1 VTSPL
6 FKTYK
11 FKTWTDLLDRMLE
24 ERKKVLSELTLEN
37 NRRRLGEFTAWLDE
51 QEVTAEDLTSAN
63 QAATVKAFIDGP
75 KGRTKPRTRK
85 GYVLLVHRFYVFASG
100 GITGHPQYNVLPE
113 APKWKVGDKDL
124 LKVPDDDA
132 YCITKEQFE
141 TVIEKA
147 AKDYSI
153 RTLALVLVAGTAG
166 LRREEL
172 CNLTWGDVTFDDDTR
187 QTEFHVVAG
196 KGNKSRRTPSLDP
209 RCYRALLDL
218 RSLVAKVGLNEP
230 DHPVFLSGD
239 FGNGPAAL
247 RPASVGAFF
256 HQLTEGIGFRVT
268 AHSLRHRCARTWHE
282 GGASLMAIKQ
292 ALGHADVATTQR
304 YISVSEEDALAQ
316 LRGLG
321 KGRQV
326 VVPLPTTRAKQPQ
339 PIGRL
344 AA

>member
-1 VTSPL
+1 MTSPL

-24 ERKKVLSELTLEN
+24 ERKKVLSDVTLEN
-37 NRRRLGEFTAWLDE
+37 NRRRLGEFTAWLDK
-51 QEVTAEDLTSAN
+51 QKVTPKDLTSVN

-75 KGRTKPRTRK
+75 KAGTKPRTRK
-85 GYVLLVHRFYVFASG
+85 AYVLLVHRFYVFASG
-100 GITGHPQYNVLPE
+100 SVTGHPQYNILPE
-113 APKWKVGDKDL
+113 GPRWKVGDKDL
-124 LKVPDDDA
+124 VKVDDDDA
-132 YCITKEQFE
+132 YCITREQFE
-141 TVIEKA
+141 TVIGKA
-147 AKDYSI
+147 AKDHGI
-153 RTLALVLVAGTAG
+153 RNLALVLVAGTAG

-187 QTEFHVVAG
+187 QTEFHVVRG

-218 RSLVAKVGLNEP
+218 RRLVAKAGLNEP
-230 DHPVFLSGD
+230 GHPVFLSGD
-239 FGNGPAAL
+239 FGNGPAAI

-256 HQLTEGIGFRVT
+256 LRLTADIGFRVT
-268 AHSLRHRCARTWHE
+268 CHSLRHRCARTWHE
-282 GGASLMAIKQ
+282 DGASIMAIKQ

-304 YISVSEEDALAQ
+304 YVSVTEEDSLAQ

-321 KGRQV
+321 KGRPV
-326 VVPLPTTRAKQPQ
+326 IVPLPTRARPQ
-339 PIGRL
+339 PVGRL